1 MFVFVNPGGVVGAPA
16 LVSCFILSIFLD
28 VTVFT
33 EVSGFSEVLGVTCTD
48 LFTLA
53 MELAACTPVLTVVL
67 DLVAFIFFS
76 ASFNFVSAFS
86 ILFSASFNFNLRFL
100 IFPLLRVLLF
110 ACNSSICV
118 RRL

>member
-53 MELAACTPVLTVVL
+53 MELVACTPAPVSYTHSPSPR
-67 DLVAFIFFS
+67 DLSTSRMPSS
-76 ASFNFVSAFS
+76 A
-86 ILFSASFNFNLRFL
+86 
-100 IFPLLRVLLF
+100 
-110 ACNSSICV
+110 
-118 RRL
+118 